1 MAETALS
8 SSAFASYTA
17 TAKLKQLAKKP
28 YDLTQKEALSPER
41 IEHFYS
47 EGAGFKVFYGTER
60 VTDEVMEALAL
71 LAKEA
76 GAVEKMREMQSGA
89 VINRIE
95 GYPSD
100 NRAVL
105 HTAMRDLFEHPNS
118 GKEAQEATRLEK
130 IELKKLEAFLPK
142 VKHFT
147 DIVAV
152 GIGGS
157 NLGPEAVYTA
167 LKHFEQPGKHA
178 HFISNIDPDQIEGV
192 LKGLNLKTT
201 LIVSV
206 SKSGSTLE
214 TVTNEEYV
222 RRYFKQ
228 TGLDPHKHFISITGQ
243 GSPMDDPS
251 RYLEC
256 FYSWDFVG
264 GRFSTS
270 AMYGAVTLSFTLG
283 LPTFMEFL
291 RGCHAMDKLA
301 LLPDI
306 HDNLPLLIALL
317 GVWNRNFLHH
327 PLLAVIAYSSALS
340 RFPAHIQQVD
350 MESNGKHIDKQG
362 RQVDF
367 ATGPAIF
374 GEPGTNAQHSFF
386 QEIHQ
391 GTDVIPVE
399 FIGFK
404 KSQTGKDET
413 IFGTTTQQKLISNMI
428 AQSIG
433 LAQGKTSDNPNKEFQ
448 GNRPSHI
455 IFGEELN
462 PFNMGSLFALVEH
475 KVAFQGFIWGI
486 NSFDQEGVQL
496 GKDLGN
502 KMIALFAG
510 KEKYPL
516 GEAYLKH
523 IL

>member
-1 MAETALS
+1 
-8 SSAFASYTA
+8 
-17 TAKLKQLAKKP
+17 
-28 YDLTQKEALSPER
+28 
-41 IEHFYS
+41 
-47 EGAGFKVFYGTER
+47 
-60 VTDEVMEALAL
+60 
-71 LAKEA
+71 
-76 GAVEKMREMQSGA
+76 
-89 VINRIE
+89 
-95 GYPSD
+95 
-100 NRAVL
+100 
-105 HTAMRDLFEHPNS
+105 
-118 GKEAQEATRLEK
+118 
-130 IELKKLEAFLPK
+130 
-142 VKHFT
+142 
-147 DIVAV
+147 
-152 GIGGS
+152 
-157 NLGPEAVYTA
+157 
-167 LKHFEQPGKHA
+167 
-178 HFISNIDPDQIEGV
+178 
-192 LKGLNLKTT
+192 
-201 LIVSV
+201 
-206 SKSGSTLE
+206 
-214 TVTNEEYV
+214 
-222 RRYFKQ
+222 
-228 TGLDPHKHFISITGQ
+228 
-243 GSPMDDPS
+243 
-251 RYLEC
+251 
-256 FYSWDFVG
+256 
-264 GRFSTS
+264 
-270 AMYGAVTLSFTLG
+270 
-283 LPTFMEFL
+283 
-291 RGCHAMDKLA
+291 MDKLA